1 MKKILLATTAVVAL
15 TTISAE
21 AFAADKIKLSL
32 GGFMRQYVALTNH
45 DEVAATANTSTLRG
59 VDLALDANSEIYF
72 RGSTKLDNGL
82 SVAVDFQ
89 MESSNRQSGTANR
102 NFDVA
107 SLEISSDA
115 IGAIT
120 VGSTTHAADDFLTR
134 ASLPIGT
141 YDWGDTDGLAL
152 TGVAAGTSSS
162 AFASAAGDITDTGS
176 KGLKLK
182 YVSPNFSGVNVFASY
197 TANDQDADVT
207 GASSNAADASSY
219 GIAFGGEVG
228 GASVAADAT
237 HMDFG
242 GNTETNHFGL
252 SVGMAGFTV
261 GGGYSDFNENRS
273 SVILGTTGASTE
285 GSAWELGVGYETGP
299 YSVAAAYMTAK
310 NTGTT
315 ATAGDNK
322 DTKWQVGATYDL
334 GAGVAL
340 SGMYWSS
347 KADTEGS
354 GTTIATGLSTKVSG
368 VIAGIEV
375 GF

>member
-45 DEVAATANTSTLRG
+45 DEVAATSNTSTLRG
-59 VDLALDANSEIYF
+59 VDLGLDANSEIYF

-89 MESSNRQSGTANR
+89 LESSNRADGAR
-102 NFDVA
+102 NFDVV
-107 SLEISSDA
+107 SMEISSDA

-120 VGSTTHAADDFLTR
+120 VGSTAHAADDFLTR
-134 ASLPIGT
+134 ASLPVGT
-141 YDWGDTDGLAL
+141 YDWGDTDGLAV
-152 TGVAAGTSSS
+152 TAAVAGTSSA
-162 AFASAAGDITDTGS
+162 AFGSAAGDITDTGA

-197 TANDQDADVT
+197 TANDQAADIT
-207 GASSNAADASSY
+207 GASSNASDAYTY

-228 GASVAADAT
+228 GASVAADVT

-273 SVILGTTGASTE
+273 TSILLAAAADAKSTD
-285 GSAWELGVGYETGP
+285 GSSWELGVGYETGP
-299 YSVAAAYMTAK
+299 YSIAAAYMTAK
-310 NTGTT
+310 NNG
-315 ATAGDNK
+315 AAALSADNK
-322 DTKWQVGATYDL
+322 DKKWQIGATYDL

-340 SGMYWSS
+340 SGMYWNS
-347 KADTEGS
+347 KATTES
-354 GTTIATGLSTKVSG
+354 VATTDDFQVSG

>member
-32 GGFMRQYVALTNH
+32 GGFMRQYAALTNH

-59 VDLALDANSEIYF
+59 VDLALDANNEIYF

-82 SVAVDFQ
+82 SVGVDFQ
-89 MESSNRQSGTANR
+89 MESSNRSSGTADR

-107 SLEISSDA
+107 SMEISSDA
-115 IGAIT
+115 IGAISL
-120 VGSTTHAADDFLTR
+120 GSTTHAADDFLTR
-134 ASLPIGT
+134 APLPVGT
-141 YDWGDTDGLAL
+141 YDWGDTDGLGL
-152 TGVAAGTSSS
+152 TGVAAGTNSTG
-162 AFASAAGDITDTGS
+162 FASSAGDITDTGG

-182 YVSPNFSGVNVFASY
+182 YVSPNFSGVNVYASY
-197 TANDQDADVT
+197 TANDQDADIT
-207 GASSNAADASSY
+207 GASSNASDASTY
-219 GIAFGGEVG
+219 GAAFGGEIG
-228 GASVAADAT
+228 GASVAADIT

-242 GNTETNHFGL
+242 GNTETNHVGV

-261 GGGYSDFNENRS
+261 AGGYSDFNENRS
-273 SVILGTTGASTE
+273 SAILGTTVESTD
-285 GSAWELGVGYETGP
+285 GNAWELGVGYETGP
-299 YSVAAAYMTAK
+299 YTIAAAYMTAK
-310 NTGTT
+310 NKGST
-315 ATAGDNK
+315 ATVGDNK

-347 KADTEGS
+347 KADDEGT
-354 GTTIATGLSTKVSG
+354 GTTIATGLSTKVNG